1 MLLMLIFTFTIS
13 LLLQVDAYL
22 HFFYICLKKK
32 ELLVSRSLSETI
44 YITFFQYTQSV
55 SIIRTHP
62 FISENFQKVRYIE
75 NSDISRINSLYYYN
89 NPFWISIPVYRDF
102 TYCPNYRRS
111 ELSRPTV
118 YIIMSIYFIIK

>member
-1 MLLMLIFTFTIS
+1 MMWIRYRFDTNVDSMS
-13 LLLQVDAYL
+13 L
-22 HFFYICLKKK
+22 C
-32 ELLVSRSLSETI
+32 
-44 YITFFQYTQSV
+44 YTQSV

-75 NSDISRINSLYYYN
+75 NSDISGINSLYYYN

-102 TYCPNYRRS
+102 TYCPNYRKS

-118 YIIMSIYFIIK
+118 YIYIILIITRKKNVSKNHSFIFTDQN